1 MKIGKLLRD
10 IHHWA
15 SPIVMLPLGIMIF
28 AGLFLMLKKD
38 IEWIQPSTQRSVAST
53 AQAPD
58 TSLAELY
65 TVAAGIPELEIA
77 AWEEFDRIDIR
88 SDRGIAKFIAP
99 NRWEAQIDLVTL
111 DVLSLEY
118 RRSDLFEQIHDG
130 SFFAEWVKTY
140 IFLPVGVILLVLWG
154 TGIWL
159 FLEPYLKRWQRTK
172 RRAARNSE

>member
-15 SPIVMLPLGIMIF
+15 SPLVMLPLGVIIV

-38 IEWIQPSTQRSVAST
+38 VDWIQPPTQRSAIEVT
-53 AQAPD
+53 GPPD

-65 TVAAGIPELEIA
+65 AAAAAIEELEIS
-77 AWEEFDRIDIR
+77 AWDEFDRIDIR

-99 NRWEAQIDLVTL
+99 NRWEAQIDLTTL
-111 DVLSLEY
+111 EVLSLQY

-130 SFFAEWVKTY
+130 SFFADWVKTF
-140 IFLPVGVILLVLWG
+140 IFLPVGVILLVLWA

-159 FLEPYLKRWQRTK
+159 FIEPYWKRWQRK
-172 RRAARNSE
+172 RKRTGRA

>member
-15 SPIVMLPLGIMIF
+15 SPIAMLPLGIIIV

-38 IEWIQPSTQRSVAST
+38 VDWIQPPTQRSAIEVT
-53 AQAPD
+53 GPPD
-58 TSLAELY
+58 ISLAELY
-65 TVAAGIPELEIA
+65 AAAAAIEELEIT
-77 AWEEFDRIDIR
+77 AWDQFDRIDIR

-111 DVLSLEY
+111 ETLSLQY

-130 SFFAEWVKTY
+130 SFFADWVKTF
-140 IFLPVGVILLVLWG
+140 IFLPVGVILLVLWA

-159 FLEPYLKRWQRTK
+159 FFEPYWKRYK
-172 RRAARNSE
+172 RKKKRAGRG

>member
-15 SPIVMLPLGIMIF
+15 SPIAMLPLGIMIV

-38 IEWIQPSTQRSVAST
+38 VDWIQPPTQRSAIAVDG
-53 AQAPD
+53 APD
-58 TSLAELY
+58 TTLAELY
-65 TVAAGIPELEIA
+65 AAAAAIPELEIGD
-77 AWEEFDRIDIR
+77 WSEFDRIDIR

-99 NRWEAQIDLVTL
+99 NRWEAQIDLVSL
-111 DVLSLEY
+111 EVLSLEY

-130 SFFAEWVKTY
+130 SFFADWVKTF

-159 FLEPYLKRWQRTK
+159 FFEPYYKRWQRS
-172 RRAARNSE
+172 RRRRRG

>member
-15 SPIVMLPLGIMIF
+15 SPIVMLPLGIMII
-28 AGLFLMLKKD
+28 AGIFLMLKKD
-38 IEWIQPSTQRSVAST
+38 IEWIQPATQRSEIAS
-53 AQAPD
+53 AQVPD

-65 TVAAGIPELEIA
+65 AAA
-77 AWEEFDRIDIR
+77 AA
-88 SDRGIAKFIAP
+88 IAKFIAS

-130 SFFAEWVKTY
+130 SFFADWIKTFV
-140 IFLPVGVILLVLWG
+140 FLPVGVVLLVLWA

-159 FLEPYLKRWQRTK
+159 FLEPYLKRWQRKK
-172 RRAARNSE
+172 RRAGRAGVADKK